1 MTTLISKEVQLRNK
15 QKQKEKN
22 EQQIALA
29 YKTAGLSNQRQKQ
42 VDASVNDDY
51 MKNALSQVRNIG
63 NVSIDVEFARF
74 NGTSLYNTES
84 KAPGS
89 HKKTEI
95 KVKTRTSITENSV
108 EITPTPRVENPVKSK
123 SKSNEVT
130 WNKICEQLDHPR
142 LVSTKSTSFFGQL
155 RESLQT
161 KNKSKLL
168 NLKRSVQS

>member
-1 MTTLISKEVQLRNK
+1 MTTLLSKEVQLRNK
-15 QKQKEKN
+15 LKQEEKKD
-22 EQQIALA
+22 QQIALA

-42 VDASVNDDY
+42 VDESVHDDY
-51 MKNALSQVRNIG
+51 MRNALSQVRNIG

-84 KAPGS
+84 KPPVIR
-89 HKKTEI
+89 KKTEI
-95 KVKTRTSITENSV
+95 KVKPRTSITENSV

-155 RESLQT
+155 RESLQS

>member
-22 EQQIALA
+22 EQQIALS

-42 VDASVNDDY
+42 VDDSVSDDY
-51 MKNALSQVRNIG
+51 MKNALTQIRNIG

-95 KVKTRTSITENSV
+95 KVKTRTSITEN
-108 EITPTPRVENPVKSK
+108 PVKSK
-123 SKSNEVT
+123 SKSNEIT

-142 LVSTKSTSFFGQL
+142 LSATKSTSFFGQL
-155 RESLQT
+155 RESLQA

>member
-22 EQQIALA
+22 EQQIALS

-42 VDASVNDDY
+42 VDDSVSDDY
-51 MKNALSQVRNIG
+51 MKNALTQIRNIG

-84 KAPGS
+84 KAPES

-95 KVKTRTSITENSV
+95 KVKTRTSITEN
-108 EITPTPRVENPVKSK
+108 PVKSK
-123 SKSNEVT
+123 SKSNEIT

>member
-22 EQQIALA
+22 EQQIALS

-42 VDASVNDDY
+42 VDDSVSDDY
-51 MKNALSQVRNIG
+51 MKNALTQIRNIG

-84 KAPGS
+84 KAPES
-89 HKKTEI
+89 HKKPEI

-108 EITPTPRVENPVKSK
+108 EITPTPRVENSVKSK
-123 SKSNEVT
+123 SKSNEIT

-142 LVSTKSTSFFGQL
+142 LSATKSTSFFGQL